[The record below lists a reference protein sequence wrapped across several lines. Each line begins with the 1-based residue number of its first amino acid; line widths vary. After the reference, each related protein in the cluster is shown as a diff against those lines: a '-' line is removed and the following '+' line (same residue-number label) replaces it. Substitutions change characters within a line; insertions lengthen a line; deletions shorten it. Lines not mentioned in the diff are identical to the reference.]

1 MHRNSNYGGMPAT
14 VITLLKYVHRFHR
27 TLKNV
32 TRFYQCN
39 SHVCSYTDNVIA
51 EEILLSLITPRTL
64 SQRERV
70 AEVEGIFYLRH

>member
-1 MHRNSNYGGMPAT
+1 MPAT
-14 VITLLKYVHRFHR
+14 VISLLKYVHRFHR
-27 TLKNV
+27 RLKNV

-64 SQRERV
+64 SQRER
-70 AEVEGIFYLRH
+70 GLLKLRESFIYVISL